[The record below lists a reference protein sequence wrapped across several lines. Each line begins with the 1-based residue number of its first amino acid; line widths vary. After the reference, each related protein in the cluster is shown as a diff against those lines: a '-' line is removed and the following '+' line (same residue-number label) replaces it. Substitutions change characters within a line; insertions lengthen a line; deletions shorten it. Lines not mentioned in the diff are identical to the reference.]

1 MIGPSQLCTFAVDDF
16 TFGVDVSEV
25 QEVIRFQRVTPVPL
39 ADYALRG
46 LINLRGHV
54 VPAID
59 LRRQLRLPDR
69 EQDLL
74 PINIVIR
81 TNDGL
86 VSLLVDEILDVV
98 EVDTDNYE
106 PRPEAVCGPVWHL
119 IDSTYKLPE
128 RLLLVLDIERTVSS
142 QLGRTG
148 KRMNQC
154 LTHPKEVR
162 PVTGRAPAR
171 ATHRRGSGA
180 IRCGPVEGKSNSTL
194 GPTTSSRAG
203 SERTILV
210 AEDDHSCRSALH
222 HYFER
227 SGYRVTEAADGP
239 SSLRAV
245 FQHSADLVILDLG
258 LPGVDG
264 PEVLAK
270 IRRHSAV
277 PVIVCSGR
285 DSEEERIRMLNLGA
299 DDFVVKPFSFAELE
313 ARVRAVLRRGNSEPT
328 VTRMEHHGL
337 VVDRDTR
344 TVPVNGEPIPMTR
357 KEFDLLAFLAA
368 SPGQVF
374 SREDLLERV
383 WGSTEQWQG
392 RSTVTEHVRVC
403 GSRSSRTLMPLAGF

>member
-1 MIGPSQLCTFAVDDF
+1 
-16 TFGVDVSEV
+16 
-25 QEVIRFQRVTPVPL
+25 
-39 ADYALRG
+39 
-46 LINLRGHV
+46 
-54 VPAID
+54 
-59 LRRQLRLPDR
+59 
-69 EQDLL
+69 
-74 PINIVIR
+74 
-81 TNDGL
+81 
-86 VSLLVDEILDVV
+86 
-98 EVDTDNYE
+98 
-106 PRPEAVCGPVWHL
+106 
-119 IDSTYKLPE
+119 
-128 RLLLVLDIERTVSS
+128 
-142 QLGRTG
+142 
-148 KRMNQC
+148 
-154 LTHPKEVR
+154 
-162 PVTGRAPAR
+162 
-171 ATHRRGSGA
+171 
-180 IRCGPVEGKSNSTL
+180 
-194 GPTTSSRAG
+194 
-203 SERTILV
+203 LV

-264 PEVLAK
+264 SEVLAK

-328 VTRMEHHGL
+328 TTRMEHGGL
-337 VVDRDTR
+337 IVDRDTR
-344 TVPVNGEPIPMTR
+344 TVMMDGEPIPMTR

-392 RSTVTEHVRVC
+392 RSTVTEHVRRVRLKIEPDPDAPRWILTVR
-403 GSRSSRTLMPLAGF
+403 GVGYRFFVPED

>member
-1 MIGPSQLCTFAVDDF
+1 MLDAPEGSAARQGAGGATTHPPT
-16 TFGVDVSEV
+16 
-25 QEVIRFQRVTPVPL
+25 
-39 ADYALRG
+39 ALRRHA
-46 LINLRGHV
+46 LRPV
-54 VPAID
+54 
-59 LRRQLRLPDR
+59 
-69 EQDLL
+69 
-74 PINIVIR
+74 
-81 TNDGL
+81 DGT
-86 VSLLVDEILDVV
+86 S
-98 EVDTDNYE
+98 NA
-106 PRPEAVCGPVWHL
+106 PRPYH
-119 IDSTYKLPE
+119 
-128 RLLLVLDIERTVSS
+128 VL
-142 QLGRTG
+142 
-148 KRMNQC
+148 
-154 LTHPKEVR
+154 
-162 PVTGRAPAR
+162 
-171 ATHRRGSGA
+171 
-180 IRCGPVEGKSNSTL
+180 EG
-194 GPTTSSRAG
+194 G

-258 LPGVDG
+258 LPGVGG

-313 ARVRAVLRRGNSEPT
+313 ARVRAVLRRGNNEPT
-328 VTRMEHHGL
+328 VTRMEHGGL

-344 TVPVNGEPIPMTR
+344 AVVIDGGDVPMTR

-392 RSTVTEHVRVC
+392 RSTVTEHVRRVRLKIEPDPDAPRWILTVRGVGYRFC
-403 GSRSSRTLMPLAGF
+403 VPED